1 MVDSTDRSVQVDP
14 MYTRTREELAGQG
27 KVPLDVTPSLEALY
41 QRMAGDVVEEVRRN
55 NGRSRRTVL
64 ILPVGPIEQYS
75 LLVRRVNE
83 ERLSLRD
90 VTVLNMDEY
99 LASPTAYIAKNHAL
113 SFRGFMEREFYGKID
128 PSLTVPEG
136 QRIFP
141 EPGREGRILQVIE
154 ELGGV
159 DLCQGGFG
167 INGHIAFNEPPDAAV
182 TVEAFRD
189 FRTRVLPISHETRIV
204 NSMKIGG
211 CYDLMPGWCIS
222 IGMKEILS
230 ARKLRF
236 YLNRTWQWGIL
247 RKVLFGPVTP
257 GVPASYLQEHADARI
272 VAAAEVVGSD
282 PLDHRR
288 TFMLTIAIL
297 GGGTMGTTHAL
308 SYENLPG
315 AFRVAAVSDARE
327 EHARDIAKRFGAEA
341 CTSSDEL
348 LERFTGDAVDI
359 CLPTPL
365 HTEYILKALERGLHV
380 FCEKPLA
387 LTMEEARR
395 VLDAS
400 RKTDRKVMVGH
411 CIRFWPEYL
420 ALKRYIDEGT
430 LGGLVSIVFKRIA
443 SKRKP
448 GMAWQ
453 EWIFDEKKSGS
464 AVIDMHIHDVD
475 YLRFILGEP
484 DRIQAMLYTNRGRA
498 EHVFSNFVY
507 GPVVVNTEASWAY
520 PTGSLPFLMA
530 FTALFEKGVVTF
542 NASENPTFRVF
553 REDTGQWSAPA
564 VERTR
569 RYGPR
574 GRAATY
580 RRSTAT

>member
-1 MVDSTDRSVQVDP
+1 MGDSTDRSVQVDP

-99 LASPTAYIAKNHAL
+99 LASPAAYIAKNHAL

-128 PSLTVPEG
+128 PSLTVPES

-154 ELGGV
+154 DLGGV

-222 IGMKEILS
+222 IGMKELLS

-247 RKVLFGPVTP
+247 RRVLFGPVTP
-257 GVPASYLQEHADARI
+257 GIPASYLQEHTDARI
-272 VAAAEVVGSD
+272 VAAAEVVD
-282 PLDHRR
+282 PIRW
-288 TFMLTIAIL
+288 TI
-297 GGGTMGTTHAL
+297 GGP
-308 SYENLPG
+308 S
-315 AFRVAAVSDARE
+315 
-327 EHARDIAKRFGAEA
+327 
-341 CTSSDEL
+341 C
-348 LERFTGDAVDI
+348 
-359 CLPTPL
+359 
-365 HTEYILKALERGLHV
+365 
-380 FCEKPLA
+380 
-387 LTMEEARR
+387 
-395 VLDAS
+395 
-400 RKTDRKVMVGH
+400 
-411 CIRFWPEYL
+411 
-420 ALKRYIDEGT
+420 
-430 LGGLVSIVFKRIA
+430 
-443 SKRKP
+443 
-448 GMAWQ
+448 
-453 EWIFDEKKSGS
+453 
-464 AVIDMHIHDVD
+464 
-475 YLRFILGEP
+475 
-484 DRIQAMLYTNRGRA
+484 
-498 EHVFSNFVY
+498 
-507 GPVVVNTEASWAY
+507 
-520 PTGSLPFLMA
+520 
-530 FTALFEKGVVTF
+530 
-542 NASENPTFRVF
+542 
-553 REDTGQWSAPA
+553 
-564 VERTR
+564 
-569 RYGPR
+569 
-574 GRAATY
+574 
-580 RRSTAT
+580 

>member
-1 MVDSTDRSVQVDP
+1 
-14 MYTRTREELAGQG
+14 
-27 KVPLDVTPSLEALY
+27 
-41 QRMAGDVVEEVRRN
+41 
-55 NGRSRRTVL
+55 
-64 ILPVGPIEQYS
+64 
-75 LLVRRVNE
+75 
-83 ERLSLRD
+83 
-90 VTVLNMDEY
+90 
-99 LASPTAYIAKNHAL
+99 
-113 SFRGFMEREFYGKID
+113 
-128 PSLTVPEG
+128 
-136 QRIFP
+136 
-141 EPGREGRILQVIE
+141 
-154 ELGGV
+154 
-159 DLCQGGFG
+159 
-167 INGHIAFNEPPDAAV
+167 
-182 TVEAFRD
+182 
-189 FRTRVLPISHETRIV
+189 
-204 NSMKIGG
+204 
-211 CYDLMPGWCIS
+211 
-222 IGMKEILS
+222 
-230 ARKLRF
+230 
-236 YLNRTWQWGIL
+236 
-247 RKVLFGPVTP
+247 
-257 GVPASYLQEHADARI
+257 
-272 VAAAEVVGSD
+272 
-282 PLDHRR
+282 
-288 TFMLTIAIL
+288 MLTIAIL

-341 CTSSDEL
+341 FTSSDEL

-365 HTEYILKALERGLHV
+365 HTEYILKALARGLHV

-420 ALKRYIDEGT
+420 ALKRYIDEAT
-430 LGGLVSIVFKRIA
+430 LGSLVSIVFKRIA

-507 GPVVVNTEASWAY
+507 GQVVVNTEASWAY

-542 NASENPTFRVF
+542 NASEKPTFRVF
-553 REDTGQWSAPA
+553 REDTGQWSAPTVDYPAIRAQGTGGNVPSIYGYVNELAYFHDCVENDRA
-564 VERTR
+564 VESGSVEEAVKSLELTIRTAEIAYR
-569 RYGPR
+569 AYR
-574 GRAATY
+574 GEETSA
-580 RRSTAT
+580 